1 MQSQIALKLYI
12 PRSRFNVELEA
23 NAKVRLML
31 SRLDDP
37 HFCLARAKEVQ
48 TRAETVHDG
57 VAKVLL
63 LELAEDFLR
72 LAKFA
77 VDRRKKEGVA
87 GGTGLLRH

>member
-1 MQSQIALKLYI
+1 
-12 PRSRFNVELEA
+12 
-23 NAKVRLML
+23 ML

-48 TRAETVHDG
+48 TRAESVQDG
-57 VAKVLL
+57 IAKILL

-77 VDRRKKEGVA
+77 VDRRKKEAV
-87 GGTGLLRH
+87 TGRVCDLRH